1 MSTSKKDPILE
12 KTLLKLTVGE
22 IMNRKVHTLGPEA
35 TVEEIIDLILRQR
48 ANGILIVDG
57 HRKVLGIITRRD
69 IADILQG
76 EVFQNIP
83 ASAVMIKPVI
93 TVSPE
98 EEVEIARNMMLRNQ
112 IAQLPVVNNT
122 GRLLGILTSDNL
134 RDKYYM
140 QLEEI
145 GRNLWIAMDTVRV
158 AIYVVNAKGIVVY
171 WNSSVEE
178 LYGVKAEKIVGR
190 PMVEYFPNALLQRVI
205 ETGEGFDLIEHQPRE
220 GTHVIISATPIK
232 REGRL
237 IGAVS
242 TERDVTEL
250 MNLTKEVQK
259 FRHQVSYLEEEI
271 KKIRNDRFPLENFIA
286 KSPNMIAILDL
297 VKRVAN
303 TEAAVLIRGESG
315 TGKELI
321 AHALHL
327 ESARREQPFIVIDC
341 SAIPET
347 LLESEL
353 FGYEAGAFTGANQ
366 AGKLGKFELAEGGTI
381 LLDEIG
387 DMPVEMQAK
396 MLRVLQNK
404 MFYRVGGVKPIKVN
418 VRVVAATN
426 RNLES
431 MIKQG
436 TFREDLYY
444 RLDVVS
450 IRLPPLRER
459 KEDIQLL
466 IDKFMKEFSGKYK
479 KLILRI
485 QPEVI
490 STLLDYDWPG
500 NVRELKNVIE
510 RLVVLTEDNIIKA
523 TYLPE
528 HLRQQALTGNKQR
541 EAVTV
546 NQLIPLSE
554 IVQEAEKQVIALAL
568 NQAKQNRSH
577 AAKLLDIPR
586 STLYYK
592 LDELEIIK
600 K

>member
-1 MSTSKKDPILE
+1 M
-12 KTLLKLTVGE
+12 
-22 IMNRKVHTLGPEA
+22 
-35 TVEEIIDLILRQR
+35 
-48 ANGILIVDG
+48 
-57 HRKVLGIITRRD
+57 
-69 IADILQG
+69 
-76 EVFQNIP
+76 
-83 ASAVMIKPVI
+83 
-93 TVSPE
+93 
-98 EEVEIARNMMLRNQ
+98 EIARNMMLRNQ

-158 AIYVVNAKGIVVY
+158 AICVVNAKGIVVY